1 MSRTIRRA
9 GTADI
14 PVIQELAF
22 AIWHEVYPS
31 IISVEQINFMLGMM
45 YSAESLH
52 EQMMRQ
58 HAQFLLLSGDES
70 TIGFASWSII
80 QPGAARLHKLY
91 VSPACHGTGAGAALL
106 NEVESEA
113 RAQRCASIELNVNK
127 YNPARLFYEKKGF
140 SIMREE
146 VIDLGS
152 GYVMDDYVMH
162 KTINSAVRS

>member
-14 PVIQELAF
+14 PVIQELAT

-31 IISVEQINFMLGMM
+31 IIPVEQINYMLGMM
-45 YSAESLH
+45 YSAESLQ

-58 HAQFLLLSGDES
+58 RAQFLLLSDDES

-91 VSPACHGTGAGAALL
+91 VMPAYHGTGAGAALL
-106 NEVESEA
+106 SEVEREA
-113 RAQRCASIELNVNK
+113 VQQRCTSIELNVNK
-127 YNPARLFYEKKGF
+127 YNPARSFYEKKGF
-140 SIMREE
+140 RTHREE
-146 VIDLGS
+146 VIDIGS
-152 GYVMDDYVMH
+152 GYVMDDYVMQ
-162 KTINSAVRS
+162 KPLSSAAQS